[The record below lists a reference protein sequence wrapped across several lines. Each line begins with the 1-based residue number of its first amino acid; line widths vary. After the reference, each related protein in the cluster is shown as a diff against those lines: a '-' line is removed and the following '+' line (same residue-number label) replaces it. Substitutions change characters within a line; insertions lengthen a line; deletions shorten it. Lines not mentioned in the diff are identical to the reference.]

1 VLDGATGLKGA
12 HGTAV
17 QYSSVQCS
25 AVQCSAEHRFNC
37 DKIRSVSKGEGRI
50 SIEM

>member
-1 VLDGATGLKGA
+1 MARQYST
-12 HGTAV
+12 V
-17 QYSSVQCS
+17 QYS

-37 DKIRSVSKGEGRI
+37 DKIRSASKGEGRI